1 MSAAPTPAR
10 YADALQVSSLS
21 TGYRDRQIIQNL
33 SLPVFRPG
41 EVHSLLGPNAAGKST
56 LLRALAGLQ
65 AATGSVK
72 LGPQELV
79 GLPLA
84 EHARRVT
91 YMPQTLP
98 QGVALSGL
106 ESVLGAL
113 QASATDAPG
122 EHQGKAGHDADQRRA
137 VAILERVGILHLALE
152 GLDHLSG
159 GQRQLVSLAQSL
171 VREPRVLLLD
181 EPISALDLQH
191 QLRVMRLVQELAR
204 ERGMI
209 AIMVLHDLQI
219 AARWSEGIVMLAQ
232 GAVVAT
238 GTPAEAITP
247 ETLAQVYGVQARVEH
262 CSRGGLQIM
271 VDDVLP
277 NALPAGARTR

>member
-1 MSAAPTPAR
+1 MSGVFAM
-10 YADALQVSSLS
+10 DAQQDVLQVRGLS
-21 TGYRDRQIIQNL
+21 TGYRDRKVIQGL
-33 SLPVFRPG
+33 DLPAFRAG
-41 EVHSLLGPNAAGKST
+41 EVHSLVGPNAAGKST
-56 LLRALAGLQ
+56 LMRALAGLQ
-65 AATGSVK
+65 SASGSVR
-72 LGPQELV
+72 LGEQELV

-98 QGVALSGL
+98 QGVALSVL

-113 QASATDAPG
+113 RASATGDAANDTHAAS
-122 EHQGKAGHDADQRRA
+122 ERRA

-159 GQRQLVSLAQSL
+159 GQRQLVSLAQAL
-171 VREPRVLLLD
+171 VREPRVVLLD

-209 AIMVLHDLQI
+209 AVMVLHDLQI
-219 AARWSEGIVMLAQ
+219 AARWSDGIVMLSH

-238 GTPAEAITP
+238 GKPAQAITP
-247 ETLAQVYGVQARVEH
+247 ASLARVYGVQARVEH

-277 NALPAGARTR
+277 AAGERR

>member
-1 MSAAPTPAR
+1 MSQAPAF
-10 YADALQVSSLS
+10 YADTLQVRDLS
-21 TGYRDRQIIQNL
+21 TGYRDRQVIQNL
-33 SLPVFRPG
+33 SLPPIRPG

-65 AATGSVK
+65 AATGSIQ

-98 QGVALSGL
+98 QGVALSVL

-113 QASATDAPG
+113 QASATDRPG
-122 EHQGKAGHDADQRRA
+122 EHQGRAGHEADQRRA
-137 VAILERVGILHLALE
+137 VAVLERVGILHLAME

-191 QLRVMRLVQELAR
+191 QLRVMRLVHELAR

-219 AARWSEGIVMLAQ
+219 AARWSDGIVMLAQ

-247 ETLAQVYGVQARVEH
+247 DTLARVYGVRARVEH
-262 CSRGGLQIM
+262 CSRGSLQIM
-271 VDDVLP
+271 VDDVL
-277 NALPAGARTR
+277 

>member
-1 MSAAPTPAR
+1 MKQHDT
-10 YADALQVSSLS
+10 LQVRGLA
-21 TGYRDRQIIQNL
+21 TGYRDRQIIRGL
-33 SLPVFRPG
+33 DLPALRAG
-41 EVHSLLGPNAAGKST
+41 EVHSLVGPNAAGKST
-56 LLRALAGLQ
+56 LMRALAGLQ
-65 AATGSVK
+65 PASGSVR
-72 LGPQELV
+72 LGSEELV

-98 QGVALSGL
+98 QGVALSVL

-113 QASATDAPG
+113 QASSTGHPG
-122 EHQGKAGHDADQRRA
+122 GDSHEAAQHRA
-137 VAILERVGILHLALE
+137 VAILERVGILRLALE

-159 GQRQLVSLAQSL
+159 GQRQLVSLAQAL

-219 AARWSEGIVMLAQ
+219 AARWSDGIVMLAQ

-247 ETLAQVYGVQARVEH
+247 ASLARVYGVQARVEH
-262 CSRGGLQIM
+262 CSHGGLQIM
-271 VDDVLP
+271 VDDVIE
-277 NALPAGARTR
+277 GAR

>member
-1 MSAAPTPAR
+1 MSQAPAF
-10 YADALQVSSLS
+10 YADTLQVSDLS
-21 TGYRDRQIIQNL
+21 TGYRDRQVIQNL
-33 SLPVFRPG
+33 SLPPIRPG

-65 AATGSVK
+65 AATGSIQ

-98 QGVALSGL
+98 QGVALSVL

-113 QASATDAPG
+113 QASATERPDR
-122 EHQGKAGHDADQRRA
+122 AGHEADQRRA
-137 VAILERVGILHLALE
+137 VAVLERVGILHLAME

-191 QLRVMRLVQELAR
+191 QLRVMRLVHELAR

-219 AARWSEGIVMLAQ
+219 AARWSDGIVMLAQ

-238 GTPAEAITP
+238 GTPAQAITP
-247 ETLAQVYGVQARVEH
+247 DTLARVYGVRARVEH
-262 CSRGGLQIM
+262 CSRGSLQIM
-271 VDDVLP
+271 VDDVL
-277 NALPAGARTR
+277 

>member
-1 MSAAPTPAR
+1 MR
-10 YADALQVSSLS
+10 HDALQVSGLS
-21 TGYRDRQIIQNL
+21 TGYRDRQIIQSL

-65 AATGSVK
+65 PATGSVK
-72 LGPQELV
+72 LGERELI
-79 GLPLA
+79 GLSLA

-98 QGVALSGL
+98 QGVALSVL

-113 QASATDAPG
+113 QASATDHPG
-122 EHQGKAGHDADQRRA
+122 DVGSKAGHDADQRRA
-137 VAILERVGILHLALE
+137 AAILERVGILHLALE

-219 AARWSEGIVMLAQ
+219 AARWSEGIVMLSQ

-247 ETLAQVYGVQARVEH
+247 DTLARVYGVQARVEH

-277 NALPAGARTR
+277 GALPAGARR

>member
-1 MSAAPTPAR
+1 MTMHSHV
-10 YADALQVSSLS
+10 LQVRGLS
-21 TGYRDRQIIQNL
+21 TGYRERQIIRRLNL
-33 SLPVFRPG
+33 PDLRPG
-41 EVHSLLGPNAAGKST
+41 EVHSLVGPNAAGKST
-56 LLRALAGLQ
+56 LMRALAGLQ
-65 AATGSVK
+65 TAQGSVR
-72 LGPQELV
+72 LGEQELL

-98 QGVALSGL
+98 QGVALSVL
-106 ESVLGAL
+106 ESVIGAL
-113 QASATDAPG
+113 QASSTGQLADDS
-122 EHQGKAGHDADQRRA
+122 HAGAQRRA
-137 VAILERVGILHLALE
+137 VAILERVGILRLAME

-159 GQRQLVSLAQSL
+159 GQRQLVSLAQAL

-219 AARWSEGIVMLAQ
+219 AARWSDGIVMLSQ

-238 GTPAEAITP
+238 GAPAQAITP
-247 ETLAQVYGVQARVEH
+247 ASLAEVYGVQARVEH

-271 VDDVLP
+271 VDDVL
-277 NALPAGARTR
+277 

>member
-1 MSAAPTPAR
+1 MNPAPHLAHH
-10 YADALQVSSLS
+10 ADALQVSDLS
-21 TGYRDRQIIQNL
+21 TGYRDRLIIRNL

-65 AATGSVK
+65 SATGSVR
-72 LGPQELV
+72 LGEQELL

-98 QGVALSGL
+98 QGVALSVL

-113 QASATDAPG
+113 QASDTDAPG
-122 EHQGKAGHDADQRRA
+122 EPGKKGQDADQRRA

-247 ETLAQVYGVQARVEH
+247 ETLARVYGVHARVEH

-271 VDDVLP
+271 VDDVL
-277 NALPAGARTR
+277 

>member
-1 MSAAPTPAR
+1 MTAT
-10 YADALQVSSLS
+10 LNVHGLS
-21 TGYRDRQIIQNL
+21 TGYRDRRIIQQL
-33 SLPVFRPG
+33 DLPVFRAG
-41 EVHSLLGPNAAGKST
+41 EVHSLVGPNAAGKST
-56 LLRALAGLQ
+56 LMRALAGLQ
-65 AATGSVK
+65 SATGSVK
-72 LGPQELV
+72 LDGQELI

-84 EHARRVT
+84 EHAKRVT

-98 QGVALSGL
+98 QGVALSVL

-113 QASATDAPG
+113 RASATGDPARD
-122 EHQGKAGHDADQRRA
+122 GHDASEQRA

-181 EPISALDLQH
+181 EPISALDLHH
-191 QLRVMRLVQELAR
+191 QLRVMRLVHELAR

-209 AIMVLHDLQI
+209 AVMVLHDLQI
-219 AARWSEGIVMLAQ
+219 AARWSDGIVMLSQ

-238 GTPAEAITP
+238 GTPGEAITP
-247 ETLAQVYGVQARVEH
+247 ATLARVYGVQARVER

-271 VDDVLP
+271 VDDVS
-277 NALPAGARTR
+277 

>member
-1 MSAAPTPAR
+1 MTAP
-10 YADALQVSSLS
+10 ALQVRGLS
-21 TGYRDRQIIQNL
+21 TGYRDRRIIQQL
-33 SLPVFRPG
+33 DLPLFRPG
-41 EVHSLLGPNAAGKST
+41 ELHALLGPNAAGKST
-56 LLRALAGLQ
+56 LLRALAGLLP
-65 AATGSVK
+65 ATGSVR
-72 LGPQELV
+72 LGEQELV

-98 QGVALSGL
+98 QGVALSVL

-113 QASATDAPG
+113 RASSSGHP
-122 EHQGKAGHDADQRRA
+122 QGDEQRA

-159 GQRQLVSLAQSL
+159 GQRQLVSLAQAL
-171 VREPRVLLLD
+171 VREPRVILLD

-219 AARWSEGIVMLAQ
+219 SARWSDGIVMLSH

-238 GTPAEAITP
+238 GTPVQAITP
-247 ETLAQVYGVQARVEH
+247 ESLAQVYGVQARVEH

-277 NALPAGARTR
+277 TAASASDAGARAAAAGATRR